1 LKIAIIAGT
10 GFYNLPA
17 LEGQSPTTVDTTYGQ
32 AVITTGKWHGAEV
45 AFLTRHGVNHTVPP
59 SQVNYRAN
67 IQALKNWGTEL
78 VIGVNV
84 VGGVDK
90 KLKPGALQLVDDFID
105 FTHGRADTFF
115 DGVQEGGVQHIDM
128 TYIYDKKIQKALA
141 KSAKKADIKL
151 HEGGIYAVYNGP
163 RFESPAEIR
172 MCAMLG
178 VTVVGMTGVPEATL
192 AREAGLRY
200 AAIAAVANPAAGLS
214 KEEISHEGVGEVI
227 KGCAGNVI
235 TIIDGAIKILAS

>member
-1 LKIAIIAGT
+1 MKIAIIAGT

-67 IQALKNWGTEL
+67 IQALKNWGAEL

-90 KLKPGALQLVDDFID
+90 NLAPGALQLVDDFID

-141 KSAKKADIKL
+141 ESAKKCGYQI
-151 HEGGIYAVYNGP
+151 
-163 RFESPAEIR
+163 
-172 MCAMLG
+172 
-178 VTVVGMTGVPEATL
+178 
-192 AREAGLRY
+192 ARGWHLRGL
-200 AAIAAVANPAAGLS
+200 
-214 KEEISHEGVGEVI
+214 
-227 KGCAGNVI
+227 
-235 TIIDGAIKILAS
+235 

>member
-1 LKIAIIAGT
+1 MRALSPYFFDHDDINIAI
-10 GFYNLPA
+10 N
-17 LEGQSPTTVDTTYGQ
+17 
-32 AVITTGKWHGAEV
+32 
-45 AFLTRHGVNHTVPP
+45 
-59 SQVNYRAN
+59 
-67 IQALKNWGTEL
+67 
-78 VIGVNV
+78 
-84 VGGVDK
+84 
-90 KLKPGALQLVDDFID
+90 DDFID

-115 DGVQEGGVQHIDM
+115 DGVQEGGVQHTDM
-128 TYIYDKKIQKALA
+128 TYIYDKEIQKALS
-141 KSAKKADIKL
+141 KSADKADIKL
-151 HEGGIYAVYNGP
+151 HKHGIYAVYNGP

-172 MCAMLG
+172 MCATLG

>member
-1 LKIAIIAGT
+1 
-10 GFYNLPA
+10 
-17 LEGQSPTTVDTTYGQ
+17 
-32 AVITTGKWHGAEV
+32 
-45 AFLTRHGVNHTVPP
+45 
-59 SQVNYRAN
+59 
-67 IQALKNWGTEL
+67 
-78 VIGVNV
+78 
-84 VGGVDK
+84 
-90 KLKPGALQLVDDFID
+90 
-105 FTHGRADTFF
+105 
-115 DGVQEGGVQHIDM
+115 M

-141 KSAKKADIKL
+141 KSAKKAEIKL
-151 HEGGIYAVYNGP
+151 HTGGIYAVYNGP

-172 MCAMLG
+172 MCAKLG

>member
-1 LKIAIIAGT
+1 MKIAIIAGT

-17 LEGQSPTTVDTTYGQ
+17 LAGQPASTVETAYGP
-32 AVITTGKWHGAEV
+32 AVITTGKWHGADV

-67 IQALKNWGTEL
+67 IQALKNWGAEL
-78 VIGVNV
+78 IIGVNV
-84 VGGVDK
+84 VGGVDRN
-90 KLKPGALQLVDDFID
+90 LGPGALQLVDDFID

-115 DGVQEGGVQHIDM
+115 DGVQEGGVQHVDM
-128 TYIYDKKIQKALA
+128 TYIYDKTIQKALA
-141 KSAKKADIKL
+141 ASAKDANIKL
-151 HEGGIYAVYNGP
+151 HEGGIYAVFNGP

-172 MCAMLG
+172 MCAAMG

-214 KEEISHEGVGEVI
+214 DEEISHEGVGEVI

>member
-1 LKIAIIAGT
+1 MKIAIIAGT

-17 LEGQSPTTVDTTYGQ
+17 LAGQSPTTVDTTYGQ

-59 SQVNYRAN
+59 SGINYRAN
-67 IQALKNWGTEL
+67 IQALKNWGAEL
-78 VIGVNV
+78 AIGVNV

-115 DGVQEGGVQHIDM
+115 DGVQEGGVQHTDM
-128 TYIYDKKIQKALA
+128 TYIYDKEIQKALS
-141 KSAKKADIKL
+141 KSADKADIKL
-151 HEGGIYAVYNGP
+151 HKHGIYAVYNGP

-172 MCAMLG
+172 MFQIIGGTA
-178 VTVVGMTGVPEATL
+178 VGMSTAPETIL
-192 AREAGLRY
+192 ARRFGLK
-200 AAIAAVANPAAGLS
+200 VAGLS
-214 KEEISHEGVGEVI
+214 VITNLAAGIEGASPSHEET
-227 KGCAGNVI
+227 KRE
-235 TIIDGAIKILAS
+235 GAKAAMNMKALVTRFLKDA